1 MSDGSRD
8 PASAGPVFT
17 VSEITAYVKR
27 LLERDELLSEVA
39 VRGEISNFTR
49 HRSGHL
55 YFSLKDEGSQL
66 SCVCFRGDAGRLK
79 FEPEAGLRV
88 IARGS
93 VTVYEPAGKYQLI
106 VRAMQPDGAGALAEA
121 LARLRARLEAEGLFE
136 EARKRPLPPFPR
148 RIALVTSPTGAAV
161 RDLVSVISRR
171 FGLSELVVVPTIV
184 QGEAAPESIVD
195 SLRRVAAVVDADL
208 VILARGG
215 GSLEDLW
222 AFNDERVVRAIFAC
236 PLPVVSA
243 VGHETDFTLADEVA
257 DVRAPTPS
265 AAGEMAVPDSRDLM
279 AQLDGFAAEA
289 RRMLDG
295 AIQARAARVQA
306 LGERAALSRPL
317 EMLEAPWQ
325 RLDELGDRA
334 INAVNIR
341 LERLG
346 VRITSA
352 GAMLRTLD
360 PRVRRKLDLF
370 EPRRRRL
377 DQALHRTS
385 QAALTR
391 LARYGGRIG
400 EAAASLRALD
410 PQRVLDRG
418 YALVRRRRDGLLVR
432 SAEQAPPGEMLNIAV
447 AEGEFDA
454 RVQAQAQEGA
464 NRYD

>member
-1 MSDGSRD
+1 
-8 PASAGPVFT
+8 
-17 VSEITAYVKR
+17 
-27 LLERDELLSEVA
+27 
-39 VRGEISNFTR
+39 
-49 HRSGHL
+49 
-55 YFSLKDEGSQL
+55 
-66 SCVCFRGDAGRLK
+66 
-79 FEPEAGLRV
+79 
-88 IARGS
+88 
-93 VTVYEPAGKYQLI
+93 
-106 VRAMQPDGAGALAEA
+106 
-121 LARLRARLEAEGLFE
+121 
-136 EARKRPLPPFPR
+136 
-148 RIALVTSPTGAAV
+148 
-161 RDLVSVISRR
+161 
-171 FGLSELVVVPTIV
+171 
-184 QGEAAPESIVD
+184 
-195 SLRRVAAVVDADL
+195 VDADL

-370 EPRRRRL
+370 EPRWRRL